1 MIIEYTVV
9 CSRNI
14 FSEPS
19 DYATFFPFQF
29 HLMLS
34 EDGSGKG
41 AALVAAV
48 AERMANE
55 GKTVA

>member
-1 MIIEYTVV
+1 MIAYIVV
-9 CSRNI
+9 Y
-14 FSEPS
+14 FYPL
-19 DYATFFPFQF
+19 YFVLQF

-48 AERMANE
+48 AARLNSEAANN
-55 GKTVA
+55 K

>member
-1 MIIEYTVV
+1 MSANCLI
-9 CSRNI
+9 
-14 FSEPS
+14 PS
-19 DYATFFPFQF
+19 LFQF

-48 AERMANE
+48 ASRMANE